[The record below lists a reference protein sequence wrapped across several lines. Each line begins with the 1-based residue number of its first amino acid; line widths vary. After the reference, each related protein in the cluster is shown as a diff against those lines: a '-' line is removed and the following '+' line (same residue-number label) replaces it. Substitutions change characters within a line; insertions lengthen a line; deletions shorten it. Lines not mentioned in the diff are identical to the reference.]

1 MTESTKIEEILEKAF
16 HEMRKRYSDIMEIS
30 CKLREKKDN
39 IKEIVYLLDVRGQ
52 IITQINQIQ
61 ETISPIMEALE
72 KKGGIGI
79 KELCE
84 GNSKIGLLRDDIAD
98 MIRSVSI
105 MDADITDFMK
115 SKQDELRYE
124 INRIKNT
131 KKVNKTY
138 KKPSKKSKE
147 GKIIDSK
154 R

>member
-1 MTESTKIEEILEKAF
+1 MEENTKIEEILEKAF
-16 HEMRKRYSDIMEIS
+16 REMRKRYSDIMELS
-30 CKLREKKDN
+30 CKLREKKEN

-72 KKGGIGI
+72 KKGNIGI

-84 GNSKIGLLRDDIAD
+84 GNSKINFLRDDIAD
-98 MIRSVSI
+98 MIKAISI
-105 MDADITDFMK
+105 IDIEITEFMK
-115 SKQDELRYE
+115 SKQDELKDE

-131 KKVNKTY
+131 KKVNKAY
-138 KKPSKKSKE
+138 KKPSKDSKE
-147 GKIIDSK
+147 GKLIDSK